1 MKHRLNLDIRD
12 PNYTLLKEIFK
23 IMDSRETFEILAS
36 FGFKNLDKQVFTFKI
51 IFISM
56 FFGLDIPF
64 ILSEL
69 ESKENLRK
77 YFNISEVLSAN
88 QVYKIFSLQNPEKLM
103 KTLNRILNSRNRVKR
118 RGKKTFIVDATPVD
132 LDFNF
137 HRNKKTKEHLKSL
150 NLKWSYSSSKG
161 FYIGFKATVVID
173 FDSMNPV
180 CILIHSGA
188 PNDAKLF
195 DEIMETLQKRRII
208 KKGDTIIFDKG
219 YYGYKNYQLGIS
231 KYKIVPFI
239 FPKENFNRTK
249 LDDQLSYPLQVF
261 NQTKKIIKEKHFY
274 NNLKHELF
282 KKLDNWKKFKPIRG
296 KIEDFFKLLKQ
307 GLNMR
312 EIHKY
317 TPKSVEKTVYL
328 NVFLGSLIISQGF
341 YSKTAIQ
348 QLSEN

>member
-1 MKHRLNLDIRD
+1 M
-12 PNYTLLKEIFK
+12 
-23 IMDSRETFEILAS
+23 
-36 FGFKNLDKQVFTFKI
+36 
-51 IFISM
+51 
-56 FFGLDIPF
+56 
-64 ILSEL
+64 
-69 ESKENLRK
+69 
-77 YFNISEVLSAN
+77 
-88 QVYKIFSLQNPEKLM
+88 
-103 KTLNRILNSRNRVKR
+103 
-118 RGKKTFIVDATPVD
+118 D

-317 TPKSVEKTVYL
+317 TDFVKNFVGY
-328 NVFLGSLIISQGF
+328 NIIF
-341 YSKTAIQ
+341 THFFMFWP
-348 QLSEN
+348 

>member
-1 MKHRLNLDIRD
+1 MKHRLNLDIKD
-12 PNYTLLKEIFK
+12 PNYALLKEIFK
-23 IMDSRETFEILAS
+23 IMDSRETSKILAS
-36 FGFKNLDKQVFTFKI
+36 FGFKNLNKQVFTFKI

-64 ILSEL
+64 ILNEL
-69 ESKENLRK
+69 ESKEELRK
-77 YFNISEVLSAN
+77 YFNISEVWSAD
-88 QVYKIFSLQNPEKLM
+88 QVYKTLSLQDPDNLIKA
-103 KTLNRILNSRNRVKR
+103 LNRILNSINRVKR

-137 HRNKKTKEHLKSL
+137 HRNKKTKEHLQTL
-150 NLKWSYSSSKG
+150 NLKWSYSSSNG
-161 FYIGFKATVVID
+161 FYIGFKATVIID

-208 KKGDTIIFDKG
+208 QKGDTLIFDKG
-219 YYGYKNYQLGIS
+219 YYSYENYQLGIS

-239 FPKENFNRTK
+239 FPRDNFKRNK
-249 LDDQLSYPLQVF
+249 LNDQLSYPLQVF
-261 NQTKKIIKEKHFY
+261 KKTKKIITEKRFY
-274 NNLKHELF
+274 DNLKHELL
-282 KKLDNWKKFKPIRG
+282 KKLDNWEKFKPIRG

-328 NVFLGSLIISQGF
+328 NVFLGALIITQGF

>member
-1 MKHRLNLDIRD
+1 
-12 PNYTLLKEIFK
+12 
-23 IMDSRETFEILAS
+23 
-36 FGFKNLDKQVFTFKI
+36 
-51 IFISM
+51 M

-64 ILSEL
+64 ILNEL
-69 ESKENLRK
+69 ESKEKLRK
-77 YFNISEVLSAN
+77 YFNISEVLSAD
-88 QVYKIFSLQNPEKLM
+88 QVYKNFSLQDSEELIKA
-103 KTLNRILNSRNRVKR
+103 LNRILNGINRVKR

-137 HRNKKTKEHLKSL
+137 NRNKKTKEYLKTL

-188 PNDAKLF
+188 PGDAKLF
-195 DEIMETLQKRRII
+195 DEIMENLQKRRII
-208 KKGDTIIFDKG
+208 EKGDTLIFDKE
-219 YYGYKNYQLGIS
+219 YYSYENYQIGIS

-239 FPKENFNRTK
+239 FPRDNFKRNK
-249 LDDQLSYPLQVF
+249 LNDQLSYPLQAF
-261 NQTKKIIKEKHFY
+261 KKTKKILAQKQFY
-274 NNLKHELF
+274 NNLKIELF
-282 KKLDNWKKFKPIRG
+282 KKLENWEKFKPIRG

-317 TPKSVEKTVYL
+317 TSKSVEKTLYL
-328 NVFLGSLIISQGF
+328 NVFLGAIIISQGF

>member
-1 MKHRLNLDIRD
+1 MKHRLNLDIKD

-23 IMDSRETFEILAS
+23 IMDSRKSSEILAS
-36 FGFKNLDKQVFTFKI
+36 CGFKNLNNQIFTFKI

-56 FFGLDIPF
+56 FFGLDITF
-64 ILSEL
+64 ILNEL
-69 ESKENLRK
+69 ESKKELRK
-77 YFNISEVLSAN
+77 YFNINEILTAD
-88 QVYKIFSLQNPEKLM
+88 QVYKNFSQQNQENLLKA
-103 KTLNRILNSRNRVKR
+103 LNRILNHQNRVKR

-137 HRNKKTKEHLKSL
+137 NRNKKTKEHLKTL

-173 FDSMNPV
+173 YDSMNPV

-195 DEIMETLQKRRII
+195 DEIMENLQKRRII
-208 KKGDTIIFDKG
+208 QKGDTLIFDKG
-219 YYGYKNYQLGIS
+219 YYSYKNYQLGIS

-249 LDDQLSYPLQVF
+249 LNDQLSYPLQVF
-261 NQTKKIIKEKHFY
+261 NKTKKILAQKQFY
-274 NNLKHELF
+274 NNLKHELL
-282 KKLDNWKKFKPIRG
+282 KKLGNWKKYKPIRG
-296 KIEDFFKLLKQ
+296 KIEDFFKLLKR
-307 GLNMR
+307 GLNMG

-317 TPKSVEKTVYL
+317 TPKSVAKTVYL
-328 NVFLGSLIISQGF
+328 NVFLGALIISQGF

>member
-23 IMDSRETFEILAS
+23 IIDSRETFEILAS

-69 ESKENLRK
+69 ESKEKLCK
-77 YFNISEVLSAN
+77 YFNISEVLSAD
-88 QVYKIFSLQNPEKLM
+88 QVYKIFSLQDPEKLM
-103 KTLNRILNSRNRVKR
+103 KALNRILNSRNRVKR

-195 DEIMETLQKRRII
+195 DEIMGTLQKRRII
-208 KKGDTIIFDKG
+208 QKGDTVIFYKG

-261 NQTKKIIKEKHFY
+261 NKTKKIIMEKCFY
-274 NNLKHELF
+274 NNLKYELF

-296 KIEDFFKLLKQ
+296 KNRRFFQITQTRTQHERNTQIYAK
-307 GLNMR
+307 
-312 EIHKY
+312 
-317 TPKSVEKTVYL
+317 
-328 NVFLGSLIISQGF
+328 IS
-341 YSKTAIQ
+341 
-348 QLSEN
+348 